1 MTHNPVSNV
10 QQIVSITGWVAGAV
24 VRVESSGGGGADG
37 CEEAPRLTRE
47 LVDVNCLLLRVPTTT
62 GVPLH
67 PQWPELLPG
76 RATSLLV

>member
-24 VRVESSGGGGADG
+24 VRVESSGGGADG
-37 CEEAPRLTRE
+37 WEEAPRLTRE
-47 LVDVNCLLLRVPTTT
+47 LVDVNGLLHRVPATT

-67 PQWPELLPG
+67 PRWPELLPG